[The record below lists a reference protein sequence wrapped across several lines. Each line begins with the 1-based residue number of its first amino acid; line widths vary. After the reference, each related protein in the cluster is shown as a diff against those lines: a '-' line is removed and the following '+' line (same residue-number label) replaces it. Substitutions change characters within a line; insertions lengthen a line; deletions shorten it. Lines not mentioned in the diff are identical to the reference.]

1 MRVRRVGFVSSGLV
15 VWSIWAGA
23 APAGAVDGV
32 LDTSFSSDGMK
43 YIDFGL
49 AGADDLGSSVA
60 VDSRGRVVVAGRAA
74 FSSIDDDFGFARFL
88 ANGDNDTSFNS
99 DALQTVAFDAG
110 PSGNRRDRAH
120 DVAIQ
125 RDGKIVACGTVEVD
139 ATGGRELGVVRLL
152 ETGALDTSFSGDGRI
167 QLNPV
172 GGATRYEQ
180 ECSLVVR
187 ASGAIAVAWT
197 SDDLATI
204 GIFQLASTG
213 ALDPSFGTGGVLSQT
228 VTGEAEL
235 TDLALWYPGGNEVLF
250 ATGYAWTPTTEQA
263 DALALFTADGASF
276 DGATVDEPDVT
287 SSEYGES
294 VALQSDGRLILGLR
308 STAGSASAR
317 ILRLDESGLDETFG
331 LAGWLPVDL
340 AGSPSE
346 IDELLG
352 IAVQSDDR
360 VVVYGSTRTLSMRDC
375 AIERFDAN
383 GQALDATFG
392 PGGRT
397 TVSYATGAVSDD
409 CVAATIG
416 DGRLV
421 AGGFAD
427 LSGDLDFTA
436 TRLTSRLIFTNG
448 FESADR
454 TFWSA
459 SVP

>member
-49 AGADDLGSSVA
+49 AGADDLGTAVA

-74 FSSIDDDFGFARFL
+74 FSSTDDDFGFARFL
-88 ANGDNDTSFNS
+88 ANGDNDTSFDS

-139 ATGGRELGVVRLL
+139 AAGGRELGVVRLL
-152 ETGALDTSFSGDGRI
+152 ETGALDTSFSGDGKI

-172 GGATRYEQ
+172 GGAARYDQ
-180 ECSLVVR
+180 ECSIVVR
-187 ASGAIAVAWT
+187 ASGAIAVGWT
-197 SDDLATI
+197 SDDFTQI
-204 GIFQLASTG
+204 GLFQLTATGVLDAGFGFGGLSTYSLSGVGALLDLVEWDGDTLVGTGYRSYGGTEGEDGAMFTTTDGLSMLTTLFDGPEASTDEQI
-213 ALDPSFGTGGVLSQT
+213 LGV
-228 VTGEAEL
+228 GI
-235 TDLALWYPGGNEVLF
+235 
-250 ATGYAWTPTTEQA
+250 
-263 DALALFTADGASF
+263 
-276 DGATVDEPDVT
+276 
-287 SSEYGES
+287 
-294 VALQSDGRLILGLR
+294 QSDGRLILGMR
-308 STAGSASAR
+308 SSGGVFGGRLVRVDSAFD
-317 ILRLDESGLDETFG
+317 LDPAFGASGWAT
-331 LAGWLPVDL
+331 VDL
-340 AGSPSE
+340 AGGPNE
-346 IDELLG
+346 IDAMLG

-360 VVVYGSTRTLSMRDC
+360 IVAHGYTSSLTIRDC
-375 AIERFDAN
+375 VIERFDAN
-383 GQALDATFG
+383 GQTLDATFG
-392 PGGRT
+392 SGGRT
-397 TVSYATGAVSDD
+397 TVSYATGTGSDD
-409 CVAATIG
+409 CFAATIG
-416 DGRLV
+416 DGRFV

-436 TRLTSRLIFTNG
+436 TRLTSSLIFTNG